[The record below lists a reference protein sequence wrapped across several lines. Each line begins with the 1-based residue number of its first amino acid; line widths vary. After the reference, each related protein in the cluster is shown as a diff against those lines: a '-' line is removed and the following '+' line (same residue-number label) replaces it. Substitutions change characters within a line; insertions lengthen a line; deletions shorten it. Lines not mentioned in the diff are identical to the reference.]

1 MLLFNSFERSER
13 VYQAMLA
20 RGFNNKIYVNQ
31 DSKLHADDLI
41 FFIKSLLVLSWFIVI
56 DTGILS

>member
-1 MLLFNSFERSER
+1 MLLFNNFERSER

>member
-31 DSKLHADDLI
+31 DSKLHADDLL
-41 FFIKSLLVLSWFIVI
+41 FL
-56 DTGILS
+56 